1 MLSNVIKGK
10 YERFK
15 GFLKES
21 WGHMTSNQDMVAEGR
36 KLQYFGK
43 SLEKH
48 GLTKEEV
55 KHRTAKFVEES
66 KGAQDSTFKY

>member
-1 MLSNVIKGK
+1 MVGNAIQGK

-21 WGHMTSNQDMVAEGR
+21 WGRMTNNQDMVADGR
-36 KLQYFGK
+36 KMQYFGK
-43 SLEKH
+43 TLEKH
-48 GLTKEEV
+48 GLTKEHV

-66 KGAQDSTFKY
+66 KGAQDNTFKY